1 MKIKNILTII
11 NNLLHLIL
19 TIIKISIIISIV
31 YFVSIFYKDIVN
43 LIFIFKNDV
52 KLPSYTLSDVT
63 IIVDDNFNN
72 NSKSFIQKLKEKF
85 LNDNKQQIKISY
97 NKNIVIT
104 IDGSLEI
111 EKSNQ
116 LLKDALCNIYKQKFN
131 LELDLNKK
139 RVFDVL
145 KNLYCI

>member
-1 MKIKNILTII
+1 M
-11 NNLLHLIL
+11 HLIL